1 MKIFTEYGKLQ
12 PNSEACVF
20 ISELCTC
27 SLRNGVPHLSV
38 LIRGTIFSHYFQS
51 SLLFLTVTVL
61 EGWLNVDMNAFLWK
75 VCMCPC
81 VCVHM
86 GVSVCLFAGE

>member
-1 MKIFTEYGKLQ
+1 M
-12 PNSEACVF
+12 
-20 ISELCTC
+20 
-27 SLRNGVPHLSV
+27 PHLSV

-61 EGWLNVDMNAFLWK
+61 EGRLNVDMNAFLWK

-81 VCVHM
+81 VCVCIW
-86 GVSVCLFAGE
+86 VFLCVCLQGSNTNAVIDIFKGNTHNTQSEMKKVSP